1 MTADQMKQ
9 RIEASIEG
17 ATAYVQ
23 TDGHHF
29 EAIVISESFAGVPR
43 VKQHRMVYGC
53 LKEEL
58 VEAVHALALKTFTP
72 ESWKAQ
78 GGNL

>member
-1 MTADQMKQ
+1 MTADEMKR
-9 RIEASIEG
+9 RIEDSIEG

-23 TDGHHF
+23 TDGTHF
-29 EAIVISESFAGVPR
+29 EAIVVSDAFVGVPR

-58 VEAVHALALKTFTP
+58 KEAVHALAPKTLTP
-72 ESWKAQ
+72 EAWAAQ
-78 GGNL
+78 QG